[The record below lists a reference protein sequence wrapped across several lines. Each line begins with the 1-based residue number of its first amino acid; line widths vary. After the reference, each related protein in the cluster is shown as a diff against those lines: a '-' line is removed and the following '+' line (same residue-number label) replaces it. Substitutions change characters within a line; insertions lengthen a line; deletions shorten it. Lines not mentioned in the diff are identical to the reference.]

1 MNLLILG
8 ANSDIA
14 RAIARKFAAAEQA
27 NLYLASRQ
35 LEALRKRA
43 KDLEIRYQVEARPLY
58 FDATDYASHLEFYQ
72 SLDPKPDG
80 IVIAF
85 GYLGDQ
91 RKAQQDFQEAR
102 RIIETN
108 FVGAVS
114 ILETVAA
121 QFERRR
127 RGFIRFSERRAYSLS
142 QRSPQPAF
150 Q

>member
-1 MNLLILG
+1 M
-8 ANSDIA
+8 
-14 RAIARKFAAAEQA
+14 
-27 NLYLASRQ
+27 
-35 LEALRKRA
+35 
-43 KDLEIRYQVEARPLY
+43 Y
-58 FDATDYASHLEFYQ
+58 FDATDYASHLEFCQ

-91 RKAQQDFQEAR
+91 RKAEQDFQEER

-127 RGFIRFSERRAYSLS
+127 RGFIIGISSVGG
-142 QRSPQPAF
+142 QRGRQSNYV
-150 Q
+150 

>member
-27 NLYLASRQ
+27 KLYLASRQ
-35 LEALRKRA
+35 LQAFRKRA
-43 KDLEIRYQVEARPLY
+43 KDLEIRYKVEARPLY

-91 RKAQQDFQEAR
+91 RKAQQDFQEER

-127 RGFIRFSERRAYSLS
+127 RGFIIGISSVGG
-142 QRSPQPAF
+142 QRGRQSNYV
-150 Q
+150 